1 LTRRARHSRG
11 IARSAPR
18 YDHRILD
25 TIFAL
30 DDGETS
36 IAEICRQA
44 GRAANAC
51 GLARPSYVHV
61 RRVVLAGRETT
72 GADARRRAARRRILA
87 DATLAALLGF
97 RVDVYDI
104 RRRVANVDER

>member
-1 LTRRARHSRG
+1 
-11 IARSAPR
+11 
-18 YDHRILD
+18 
-25 TIFAL
+25 
-30 DDGETS
+30 
-36 IAEICRQA
+36 
-44 GRAANAC
+44 
-51 GLARPSYVHV
+51 VHV